1 MAISASIPLD
11 IIKRIIPLIMKQAE
25 QISKFATD
33 LANKTA
39 MVPAGTKCDDP
50 VTQELKD
57 QLKQIQQAIETL
69 KQLLNLI
76 NTIIPI
82 LQNIGTIGTVIKII
96 QLLIPSIPGVPNG
109 PITEIINIITQL
121 ITNIKSAIKTLEGVQ
136 KAVDRHSGS
145 SNSNLA
151 KSINKLGGI
160 CNNEIFD
167 ISQEI
172 ANEINRL
179 DGLDT
184 GLATGLDSE
193 FYRVINVSDQDI
205 LDRDQLIQD
214 LLQQQKDI
222 LSTLKEAPSQVINQ
236 VGLPNNTIGD
246 IGDYYID
253 SDTNSVY
260 GPKTSAGW
268 KISTINLLINNIYL

>member
-1 MAISASIPLD
+1 MAIGASIPLD

-39 MVPAGTKCDDP
+39 MVPSNTKCDDP
-50 VTQELKD
+50 ITQELKD
-57 QLKQIQQAIETL
+57 QLKQIQEAIETL

-82 LQNIGTIGTVIKII
+82 LQNIGTIGTVIKIV
-96 QLLIPSIPGVPNG
+96 QLLIPSVPGVPNG
-109 PITEIINIITQL
+109 PITEIINTITQL

-151 KSINKLGGI
+151 KSVNKLGGI

-179 DGLDT
+179 SGLDS
-184 GLATGLDSE
+184 GLDSE
-193 FYRVINVSDQDI
+193 FYRVVNVSDQDI
-205 LDRDQLIQD
+205 LDRDQLIRD
-214 LLQQQKDI
+214 LLQQQEDI
-222 LSTLKEAPSQVINQ
+222 LSILKEAPSQVINQ
-236 VGLPNNTIGD
+236 VGLPNNSIGD

-260 GPKTSAGW
+260 GPKTSEGW
-268 KISTINLLINNIYL
+268 KISAINL